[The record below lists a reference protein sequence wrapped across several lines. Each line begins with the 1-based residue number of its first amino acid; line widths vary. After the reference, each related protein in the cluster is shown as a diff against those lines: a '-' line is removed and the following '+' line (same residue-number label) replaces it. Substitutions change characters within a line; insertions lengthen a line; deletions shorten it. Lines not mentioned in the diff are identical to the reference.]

1 MGLFKIIGDIG
12 KTTLMGAAMA
22 AAAEGIA
29 YEEKK
34 KLEDAELKEKKE
46 LAKEAL
52 KEKRKLEYAME
63 LEKLKHK
70 HALELLKAKEEISK
84 DFSSGKNKEHS
95 NGREYEIFCGNLL
108 KEAGWDVKMT
118 NESNDQGVDLIAS
131 IENFK
136 VCIQCKRYSS
146 PVGNKGVQEIIAG
159 TLFYEGTHSV
169 VVSSAGFTKSAMKL
183 AKKAG
188 VILLSDEDLED
199 LEDFI

>member
-1 MGLFKIIGDIG
+1 MGLFKELG
-12 KTTLMGAAMA
+12 KFAILAVGAPMV
-22 AAAEGIA
+22 AEAIA
-29 YEEKK
+29 HEEKMK
-34 KLEDAELKEKKE
+34 VKNEDLKNKKE

-52 KEKRKLEYAME
+52 KEKRKLDYAIE

-70 HALELLKAKEEISK
+70 HALELLKVKEEISR

-108 KEAGWDVKMT
+108 QEAGWNVKIT

-131 IENFK
+131 IENIK
-136 VCIQCKRYSS
+136 VCIQCKRYSN

-169 VVSSAGFTKSAMKL
+169 VVSSSGFTKSAMKL

-188 VILLSDEDLED
+188 VILLSDDELED